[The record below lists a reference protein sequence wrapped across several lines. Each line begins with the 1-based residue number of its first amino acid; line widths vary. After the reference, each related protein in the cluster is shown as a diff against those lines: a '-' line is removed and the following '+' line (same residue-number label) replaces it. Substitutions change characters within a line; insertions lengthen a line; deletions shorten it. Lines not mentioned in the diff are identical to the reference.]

1 VVTAISVYVGG
12 KVGERVCLIGRYG
25 DNVRAGFPSFDSR
38 QDHETCLFTILSCQ
52 YRLDAGP
59 WHNDRCL
66 KVVTPSRD
74 EIKSATS

>member
-1 VVTAISVYVGG
+1 MVTAVSVYVGG
-12 KVGERVCLIGRYG
+12 KVGERFWLISRYG

-52 YRLDAGP
+52 YPLGAGP
-59 WHNDRCL
+59 WHNDRGL

-74 EIKSATS
+74 EINP